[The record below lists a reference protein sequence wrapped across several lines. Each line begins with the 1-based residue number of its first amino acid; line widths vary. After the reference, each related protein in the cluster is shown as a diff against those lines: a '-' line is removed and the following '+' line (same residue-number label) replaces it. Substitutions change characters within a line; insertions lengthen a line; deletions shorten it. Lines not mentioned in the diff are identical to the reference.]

1 MVNLSLGITPF
12 FALFG
17 KEMRTFSDFDQLNF
31 PERFGE
37 KHAITHFYTELSTMR
52 DILKQNVQTS
62 RDKTDQRHNE
72 DVSNPI
78 FKTGDLVY
86 MKRENTPASG
96 DLKHARQ
103 YLGPLVII
111 EKRTEVLC
119 RLQFVYT
126 GKIINHFV
134 NICKLRSLKDNRD
147 ILKARL
153 SPLPPAVGPVLTAT
167 CHSPEISLTPPED
180 EQNAVPMTSHQG
192 EQPTLASNFQIDGP
206 LDLSCGPPK
215 NADVFISK
223 SDEQLCNDITRICAV
238 KIRSPFA
245 MFKVFRADKLQPE
258 WISSNFIPQ
267 DKIIAFYLQKHQKRL
282 EKQYK

>member
-1 MVNLSLGITPF
+1 LAKKCGL
-12 FALFG
+12 
-17 KEMRTFSDFDQLNF
+17 FSDFDQLNH

-52 DILKQNVQTS
+52 DILKKNVQTS

-72 DVSNPI
+72 NVSNPI
-78 FKTGDLVY
+78 FKVGDLVY
-86 MKRENTPASG
+86 MKRDNTPSSG

-103 YLGPLVII
+103 YLGPLVIL
-111 EKRTEVLC
+111 EKRSEILC
-119 RLQFVYT
+119 RLQYVYT

-153 SPLPPAVGPVLTAT
+153 SPLPPAVEPVLTAT
-167 CHSPEISLTPPED
+167 FHSPEISLTPPED
-180 EQNAVPMTSHQG
+180 EQNAVPMTSPEG
-192 EQPTLASNFQIDGP
+192 EQPTVASDFQIECP
-206 LDLSCGPPK
+206 LDLSCGPPRTSPD
-215 NADVFISK
+215 NIVSEDDLSN
-223 SDEQLCNDITRICAV
+223 EQLCHDITRICAV

-245 MFKVFRADKLQPE
+245 MFKIFRADKLQPE
-258 WISSNFIPQ
+258 WISSSLIPQ